1 MNKKRLVVRF
11 CCGGLLRFLSHQ
23 ETVTAIERTIRRSG
37 LPVSFTQGF
46 HPRIKVSYSPAIPT
60 GVASL
65 AHYVLLETDEE
76 CKDPVSLLNSASNYT
91 LGALSAWY
99 LSSNHKRI
107 EDLIDSYRMVLVL
120 RKELYDPNLYD
131 AGVQVTKKTKSGQRE
146 YMAGDVFQD
155 ISVTTL
161 KTVYMVKYSQP
172 VDSMVPAEEMLKIMS
187 KEGTASHEGAIVFVE
202 EGLLRGKYTSNILDE
217 IGGI

>member
-1 MNKKRLVVRF
+1 MNNKRLVVRF
-11 CCGGLLRFLSHQ
+11 CCGGLMRFLSHQ

-37 LPVSFTQGF
+37 LSVTFTQGF

-65 AHYVLLETDEE
+65 AHYVLLETDE
-76 CKDPVSLLNSASNYT
+76 KNSDPVSLLNSAANYT
-91 LGALSAWY
+91 LRALSSWY
-99 LSSNHKRI
+99 LSSDHKRI
-107 EDLIDSYRMVLVL
+107 EDFIDSYRMVLVL
-120 RKELYDPNLYD
+120 PRELYDPNLYD
-131 AGVQVTKKTKSGQRE
+131 AGAEVTKKTKSGQRD
-146 YMAGDVFQD
+146 YLAGDVFQD

-172 VDSMVPAEEMLKIMS
+172 VDSMVPAEEMLKILS
-187 KEGTASHEGAIVFVE
+187 KEGTASHEGVIVFVE

>member
-1 MNKKRLVVRF
+1 
-11 CCGGLLRFLSHQ
+11 
-23 ETVTAIERTIRRSG
+23 
-37 LPVSFTQGF
+37 
-46 HPRIKVSYSPAIPT
+46 
-60 GVASL
+60 
-65 AHYVLLETDEE
+65 
-76 CKDPVSLLNSASNYT
+76 
-91 LGALSAWY
+91 
-99 LSSNHKRI
+99 
-107 EDLIDSYRMVLVL
+107 
-120 RKELYDPNLYD
+120 
-131 AGVQVTKKTKSGQRE
+131 
-146 YMAGDVFQD
+146 MAGDVFQD

>member
-1 MNKKRLVVRF
+1 M
-11 CCGGLLRFLSHQ
+11 RFLSHQ

-37 LPVSFTQGF
+37 LSVTFTQGF

-65 AHYVLLETDEE
+65 AHYVLLETDE
-76 CKDPVSLLNSASNYT
+76 KNSDPVSLLNSAANYT
-91 LGALSAWY
+91 LRALSSWY
-99 LSSNHKRI
+99 LSSR
-107 EDLIDSYRMVLVL
+107 
-120 RKELYDPNLYD
+120 ELYDPNLYD
-131 AGVQVTKKTKSGQRE
+131 AGVEVTKKTKSGQRD
-146 YMAGDVFQD
+146 YLAGDVFRD

-172 VDSMVPAEEMLKIMS
+172 VDSMVPAEEMLKILS
-187 KEGTASHEGAIVFVE
+187 KEGTASHEGVIVFVE
-202 EGLLRGKYTSNILDE
+202 EGLLRGKYTANILDE